1 MKNPPERVVCSF
13 LPCGSRIVIGGVVK
27 VVADVVLV
35 LPDKLERDGHLFFL
49 PEGKRI
55 RTVGRVGA
63 IQISNLGFCR

>member
-49 PEGKRI
+49 PECERI
-55 RTVGRVGA
+55 RAVRRVGA
-63 IQISNLGFCR
+63 IQAGNLGFR

>member
-35 LPDKLERDGHLFFL
+35 LPDKLERDGHFFFL

-55 RTVGRVGA
+55 QSIGRVGA
-63 IQISNLGFCR
+63 IQAGNFGFR

>member
-1 MKNPPERVVCSF
+1 MFISALRERD
-13 LPCGSRIVIGGVVK
+13 RYRGVVK

-55 RTVGRVGA
+55 RAVRRVGA
-63 IQISNLGFCR
+63 IQAGNLGFR